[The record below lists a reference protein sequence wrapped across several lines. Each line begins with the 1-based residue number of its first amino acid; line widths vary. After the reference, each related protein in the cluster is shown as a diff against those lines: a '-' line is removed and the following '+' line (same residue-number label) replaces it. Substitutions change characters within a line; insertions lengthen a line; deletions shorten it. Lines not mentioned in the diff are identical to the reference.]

1 VSRVRRYV
9 TAILLFI
16 LAPRPGFA
24 ADLFST
30 NPYLDSAASRA
41 VYDWTGFYVGANLGL
56 AEASS
61 EVGDVTGAVGGAQ
74 AGYLVESGDFVV
86 GLEVDASLAGLDRSS
101 GAAEISVDVLGSGRA
116 RAGYSLGSILL
127 YGTGGFGFGQ
137 IEVDRPGHDQD
148 TWRSGWV
155 VGLGA
160 EADLGRSWTA
170 RLEAFH
176 YDIGSNDASFETNVL
191 RAAVNYRF

>member
-1 VSRVRRYV
+1 VSRVRRCI

-16 LAPRPGFA
+16 LAPRPSLA

-30 NPYLDSAASRA
+30 DPYLDSAASTA

-61 EVGDVTGAVGGAQ
+61 ELGDVTGAVGGAQ
-74 AGYLVESGDFVV
+74 AGYLVQTGDFVV

-101 GAAEISVDVLGSGRA
+101 GAAEISVDALGSGRA
-116 RAGYSLGSILL
+116 RAGYSLGSVLL

-137 IEVDRPGHDQD
+137 VEVDRPGHDDD

-176 YDIGSNDASFETNVL
+176 YDIGSNDSTFESSIL